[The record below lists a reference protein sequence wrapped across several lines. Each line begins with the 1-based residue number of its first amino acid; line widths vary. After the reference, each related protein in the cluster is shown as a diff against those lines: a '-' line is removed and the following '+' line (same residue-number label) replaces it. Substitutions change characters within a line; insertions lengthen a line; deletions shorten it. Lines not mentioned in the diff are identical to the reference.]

1 MHVFYLKEKKKKG
14 VKEGMD
20 FKLIFQFLI
29 FYLSQEIWIP

>member
-1 MHVFYLKEKKKKG
+1 
-14 VKEGMD
+14 MD